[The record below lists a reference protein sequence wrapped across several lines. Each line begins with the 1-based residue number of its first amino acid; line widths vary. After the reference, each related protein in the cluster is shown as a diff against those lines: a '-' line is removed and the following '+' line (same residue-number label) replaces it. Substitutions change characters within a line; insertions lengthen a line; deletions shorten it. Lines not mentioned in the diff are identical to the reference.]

1 MSRDQNGP
9 HESGAPASR
18 PDTDTFRPAAGDAE
32 DAYSAETVVKAIP
45 RELLADLAKA
55 LKAPA
60 VPKMG
65 DAKGSAPGAPRPP
78 RSAAP
83 TPKMPP
89 AFDALGEDDATVIDH
104 RLDRDLSELDF
115 DSPPPSAPLLPP
127 GAAPEPAVVREKPL
141 PRIEETPVI
150 SIVEPAPSSRRAF
163 DSEETPLPSGAPASR
178 PEPAAPPEPASA
190 PIPVPEPSAE
200 MAPLSTDDIDENTD
214 FRAGT
219 RWPWITA
226 IVMIAISFAV
236 TLTILRNL

>member
-1 MSRDQNGP
+1 MTRDQSGP
-9 HESGAPASR
+9 HEGGAPTPR
-18 PDTDTFRPAAGDAE
+18 PETDTFRPAAGDAE

-65 DAKGSAPGAPRPP
+65 NEPKSSPSAVPKPT

-83 TPKMPP
+83 TPRVPFAM
-89 AFDALGEDDATVIDH
+89 DALGEDDQTVIDH
-104 RLDRDLSELDF
+104 RVDRDLSELDF
-115 DSPPPSAPLLPP
+115 DSPPPS
-127 GAAPEPAVVREKPL
+127 KPL
-141 PRIEETPVI
+141 PRPAVVHDEETPSI
-150 SIVEPAPSSRRAF
+150 SIIEPVPLSARSSSNAAVLPPPSGPGFEPAPAAQAHVAAAAAEAQPAIEPQPTSQPLARPSSA
-163 DSEETPLPSGAPASR
+163 
-178 PEPAAPPEPASA
+178 
-190 PIPVPEPSAE
+190 
-200 MAPLSTDDIDENTD
+200 DIDENTD

-226 IVMIAISFAV
+226 IIMILISFAV

>member
-1 MSRDQNGP
+1 MTRDQSGP
-9 HESGAPASR
+9 HDSGAPASR

-60 VPKMG
+60 VPKLG
-65 DAKGSAPGAPRPP
+65 EEPKSSPTAVPKPT

-83 TPKMPP
+83 TPRVPIAM
-89 AFDALGEDDATVIDH
+89 DALGEDDNTVIDH

-115 DSPPPSAPLLPP
+115 DSPPPS
-127 GAAPEPAVVREKPL
+127 KPL
-141 PRIEETPVI
+141 PPPRI
-150 SIVEPAPSSRRAF
+150 
-163 DSEETPLPSGAPASR
+163 SEETPKISAFEPAPISQRSSASAHMMPPPSSPGVAAAAPLDAPVLPLEAAPQSA
-178 PEPAAPPEPASA
+178 PEPPLASQPLA
-190 PIPVPEPSAE
+190 RPSSA
-200 MAPLSTDDIDENTD
+200 DIDENTD

-226 IVMIAISFAV
+226 IVMILISFAV

>member
-1 MSRDQNGP
+1 MTRDQSGP
-9 HESGAPASR
+9 HDSGAPASR

-60 VPKMG
+60 VPSLGQEPKSSP
-65 DAKGSAPGAPRPP
+65 AAVPKPT

-83 TPKMPP
+83 TPRVPFAM
-89 AFDALGEDDATVIDH
+89 DALGEDDNTVIDH

-115 DSPPPSAPLLPP
+115 DSPPPS
-127 GAAPEPAVVREKPL
+127 KPL
-141 PRIEETPVI
+141 PPPRMSDETPKI
-150 SIVEPAPSSRRAF
+150 SAFEPAPISQRSSA
-163 DSEETPLPSGAPASR
+163 SAQMMPPPSSPGALPAPLEAPVV
-178 PEPAAPPEPASA
+178 PLEAAPQS
-190 PIPVPEPSAE
+190 VPEPPPVSQQLARVSSA
-200 MAPLSTDDIDENTD
+200 DIDENTD

-226 IVMIAISFAV
+226 IVMILISFAV